1 MTTHEMKSPWQAGGE
16 WIAEMRAAQQ
26 ITAAE
31 LAEQVGAPSARW
43 IEELE
48 AGRRP
53 VPSVFYRA
61 FARQFGWT
69 AHDFAARS
77 LGYFDPAAYSA
88 LFGAVPHAA
97 LAPALQAAPVV
108 AAVRQAA

>member
-1 MTTHEMKSPWQAGGE
+1 MTTFEMKSPWQAGGE
-16 WIAEMRAAQQ
+16 WITALRTAQQ

-48 AGRRP
+48 AGRRA
-53 VPSVFYRA
+53 VPSVFYGA
-61 FARQFGWT
+61 FARQFGWS

-88 LFGAVPHAA
+88 LFGA
-97 LAPALQAAPVV
+97 PAGAAPV
-108 AAVRQAA
+108 AAEIRQAA